1 MKIAVFVS
9 YLPPHVGGIEV
20 VAESQIK
27 ALAAA
32 GLNVSVIT
40 SACGSKSGL
49 SKLNGYEI
57 RRISAW
63 NYFEEKMGAV
73 FPVYSPSLL
82 WHGYKA
88 VRNADVVHAHDAF
101 YLTSFTAAFW
111 ARILRKPLILT
122 QHVDMVPHP
131 KEIVNLMQKIVYDST
146 GRFILRSSKKFIVI
160 NSRVKAF
167 LIGRG
172 IDEARIVFLPNGV
185 DTTVFSPSTEQQ
197 KRALRRRYNLPEDKI
212 LALFVGRFVPKK
224 GFTKLLKVEAMKN
237 LELVFAGGNAPDG
250 YTRDD
255 QHFLGAISRKHAP
268 DVFRMCDIF
277 VLPSQGEGFPVTIQE
292 AMASGLSVI
301 MTDDPAYDPYGL
313 DESLVKLVEPNTK
326 SVTIALQSTVDDF
339 QLQQGMARYSRAYAL
354 EHFDLST
361 NITQLLSIY
370 RDQIG

>member
-1 MKIAVFVS
+1 
-9 YLPPHVGGIEV
+9 
-20 VAESQIK
+20 
-27 ALAAA
+27 
-32 GLNVSVIT
+32 
-40 SACGSKSGL
+40 
-49 SKLNGYEI
+49 
-57 RRISAW
+57 
-63 NYFEEKMGAV
+63 
-73 FPVYSPSLL
+73 
-82 WHGYKA
+82 
-88 VRNADVVHAHDAF
+88 
-101 YLTSFTAAFW
+101 
-111 ARILRKPLILT
+111 
-122 QHVDMVPHP
+122 MVPHP
-131 KEIVNLMQKIVYDST
+131 RKIVNLMQKIVYAST
-146 GRFILRSSKKFIVI
+146 GRFILRSSKKVIVL

-172 IDEARIVFLPNGV
+172 INEARIVFLPNGV
-185 DTTVFSPSTEQQ
+185 DTKAFSPSTEQQ

-224 GFTKLLKVEAMKN
+224 GFTKLLRVEAIKN

-326 SVTIALQSTVDDF
+326 SVTIALQATVDDF
-339 QLQQGMARYSRAYAL
+339 QLQQEMARYSRAYAL

-370 RDQIG
+370 RGQIG